1 MLIFGE
7 KIFLSSHD
15 NAMCIAAG
23 GGEGSQGRHIA
34 LVDMKLSAKPNLI
47 TWVAFFT
54 QNQDVLLNDQD
65 KF

>member
-1 MLIFGE
+1 LFI
-7 KIFLSSHD
+7 S
-15 NAMCIAAG
+15 A
-23 GGEGSQGRHIA
+23 QGRHIA

-47 TWVAFFT
+47 TWVASFT